1 MNEEHIIA
9 AILTSSLINR
19 DRGDVVLSPADA
31 IELYEQ
37 CRAALDQSLHQK
49 TPELRL

>member
-19 DRGDVVLSPADA
+19 DRGNIVLSPADA
-31 IELYEQ
+31 IELYDQ
-37 CRAALDQSLHQK
+37 CRAALAKSLHQ
-49 TPELRL
+49 TTTEIRL